1 MTGLEIA
8 LLTIGLIVIV
18 ASFVFSSKSDGD
30 TIHNVKDVT
39 FTDKQKEDI
48 KKQITDILDE
58 QIENVKEQT
67 EISLDKL
74 SMPDIKCHNRSVAGY
89 CSEHI
94 PE

>member
-48 KKQITDILDE
+48 KKQIMDILDE
-58 QIENVKEQT
+58 QIENVKEIT
-67 EISLDKL
+67 IRGVLGHVDGWMCYE
-74 SMPDIKCHNRSVAGY
+74 NA
-89 CSEHI
+89 
-94 PE
+94 

>member
-48 KKQITDILDE
+48 KKQITDL
-58 QIENVKEQT
+58 
-67 EISLDKL
+67 SL
-74 SMPDIKCHNRSVAGY
+74 I
-89 CSEHI
+89 HI
-94 PE
+94 

>member
-30 TIHNVKDVT
+30 TMHNVKDVT

-48 KKQITDILDE
+48 KKTD
-58 QIENVKEQT
+58 NGH
-67 EISLDKL
+67 S
-74 SMPDIKCHNRSVAGY
+74 
-89 CSEHI
+89 
-94 PE
+94 